1 MKPSPFKITTTHL
14 RTPPRGTP
22 KVVAVFCYRYDA
34 SLVPDLIANISPFVH
49 AIAALD
55 DRASPDLM
63 TPEPPRRA
71 ALHAAARAAGAD
83 WIFAADP
90 DERYEPALERL
101 MPVLTRPRARPV
113 LWRFRTREMFTLT
126 DYRSDGVW
134 GGKHK
139 VILYPAATTHH
150 TAAEAQHGAWVRRD
164 PSWVYLDSGLNL
176 YHLRHLSD
184 RRTQHR
190 RDTWAAADPL
200 RVWQVIGWDYLA
212 DSRAARFDT
221 VPPDRRFRPDTP
233 PDDGLWALHDTG
245 ALGPIQPDP
254 IDCRLN
260 RIAAF
265 RNRAGSAHA
274 AHVAADLAA
283 DDPADTDLALV
294 TAALHL
300 RAGDP
305 AATRAVLPPLT
316 KDSPFLVSLLHGRAL
331 LAQGDQSG
339 ALSAANAAPTALHDA
354 LRADVTRDTADFT
367 APDAPWR
374 THARGPAAIAEGA
387 QNGTG
392 PLCVIVISHAGA
404 PSPQAAVASLAAQSD
419 DTELVLVRSG
429 SAALPDLGPLND
441 RVRRIA
447 TAAPLYVGAT
457 RNIGILASRGAHVAF
472 LAGDCRVEP
481 GWTAGRL
488 ARHAAG
494 ALSVSTPVLPERPGT
509 LIGDLTAAYVFPRRD
524 PWLNADLASHYGRS
538 YDRSLFAAVGLFVPG
553 LRVIEDTEFNARVDA
568 LAPPVWAPEIAIRH
582 ADPTSLRVLLADLR
596 RRAGLIAV
604 YNHPPA
610 GPPPDWIAH
619 RIAARRATVDRISAE
634 NPAGPPGLLLR
645 VLGHFAQRAHARG
658 LRDGDRRLS
667 RAAALY
673 RQAMALPR
681 DRANT
686 AADLFAQ
693 AATLAPEIAAY
704 RAAQG
709 RTLARAG
716 DHDAALSAIDMALA
730 LAPSDH
736 ASLQT
741 LVTSLGMLDRQPEAL
756 ARTDALSVLLPDN
769 VVVARAAAQAALA
782 ARRPRV
788 ALFHAQRAL
797 TINPADPVVHHLLAR
812 IHRRTGN
819 TAMADRRTAMAIA
832 IEDAKGRRTQPAS

>member
-1 MKPSPFKITTTHL
+1 MTSEFPITVTEL
-14 RTPPRGTP
+14 RPPPRGTP

-49 AIAALD
+49 AFAALD
-55 DRASPDLM
+55 DRDATEAM

-83 WIFAADP
+83 WVFAADP

-101 MPVLTRPRARPV
+101 MPVLTRPRTRPV

-126 DYRSDGVW
+126 DYRTDGVW

-150 TAAEAQHGAWVRRD
+150 PTSEAQHGAWVRRD

-176 YHLRHLSD
+176 YHLRHISD

-190 RDTWAAADPL
+190 RDTWAAADPQRL
-200 RVWQVIGWDYLA
+200 WQAIGWDYLA
-212 DSRAARFDT
+212 DSRGARLET
-221 VPPDRRFRPDTP
+221 VAPARRFRPANP
-233 PDDGLWALHDTG
+233 PDDGLWAVPDTG
-245 ALGPIQPDP
+245 TLGPIQPDP

-260 RIAAF
+260 RVVSF

-274 AHVAADLAA
+274 AHAAADLVA

-305 AATRAVLPPLT
+305 AAARAALPPLT
-316 KDSPFLVSLLHGRAL
+316 KDSPLLVSLLHGRAL
-331 LAQGDQSG
+331 LAQGDRTS
-339 ALSAANAAPTALHDA
+339 ALSAATAASTALHGA
-354 LRADVTRDTADFT
+354 LRADATRDTADFT
-367 APDAPWR
+367 APEAAWR
-374 THARGPAAIAEGA
+374 THTHGPATIAEGPR
-387 QNGTG
+387 NGTG

-404 PSPQAAVASLAAQSD
+404 PSPQAAVASLASQSD

-429 SAALPDLGPLND
+429 SATLPDLGPLNH

-447 TAAPLYVGAT
+447 TAAPLYVGAA

-509 LIGDLTAAYVFPRRD
+509 LIGNLTAAYVFPRRD
-524 PWLNADLASHYGRS
+524 PWLNDDLTSHYGRS
-538 YDRSLFAAVGLFVPG
+538 YDRSLFAAVGLFLPG

-568 LAPPVWAPEIAIRH
+568 MARPVWAPEIAIRH
-582 ADPTSLRVLLADLR
+582 SDPTSLRALLADLR

-604 YNHPPA
+604 HNHPPA

-619 RIAARRATVDRISAE
+619 RIAARRAIVDRVAAE

-645 VLGHFAQRAHARG
+645 VLGHVAQRAHAQG

-667 RAAALY
+667 RATALY
-673 RQAMALPR
+673 RQAMALPP
-681 DRANT
+681 DRATT

-693 AATLAPEIAAY
+693 AAALAPEIAAY

-716 DHDAALSAIDMALA
+716 DHEAALTAIDMALA
-730 LAPSDH
+730 LAPSDN

-741 LVTSLGMLDRQPEAL
+741 LVTSLGMLDRQAEAL
-756 ARTDALSVLLPDN
+756 ARTDALSVLLPDS
-769 VVVARAAAQAALA
+769 VAVARAAAQAALA

-797 TINPADPVVHHLLAR
+797 TINPAHPAVHHLLAR
-812 IHRRTGN
+812 IHRRMGR
-819 TAMADRRTAMAIA
+819 ALMADRRTAMATA
-832 IEDAKGRRTQPAS
+832 IEDATRRRKQPAP

>member
-1 MKPSPFKITTTHL
+1 MPSDFPITLTEL
-14 RTPPRGTP
+14 RRPQRGMP

-34 SLVPDLIANISPFVH
+34 SLVPDLIANITPFVH
-49 AIAALD
+49 AIVALD
-55 DRASPDLM
+55 DRDATEAI

-126 DYRSDGVW
+126 DYRTDGVW

-139 VILYPAATTHH
+139 VILYPAATTHN

-176 YHLRHLSD
+176 YHLRHISD
-184 RRTQHR
+184 RRTRHR

-200 RVWQVIGWDYLA
+200 RLWQTIGWDYLS
-212 DSRAARFDT
+212 DTRAARFDT

-233 PDDGLWALHDTG
+233 PDDGLWAVPDTG
-245 ALGPIQPDP
+245 TLGPIQPDP
-254 IDCRLN
+254 IDCQLN

-274 AHVAADLAA
+274 AHVAADLVAA
-283 DDPADTDLALV
+283 DPADTDLALL

-305 AATRAVLPPLT
+305 AATRAALPPLT
-316 KDSPFLVSLLHGRAL
+316 ADAPLLVSLLHGRAL
-331 LAQGDQSG
+331 LAEGDRPG
-339 ALSAANAAPTALHDA
+339 ALAAADAAPTALHAA
-354 LRADVTRDTADFT
+354 LRADATRDTADFT

-374 THARGPAAIAEGA
+374 AHTPGPATIAEGA
-387 QNGTG
+387 RNGTG
-392 PLCVIVISHAGA
+392 PLAVIVISHAGA

-429 SAALPDLGPLND
+429 SATLPDLGPLND

-447 TAAPLYVGAT
+447 TAAPHYVGAA

-509 LIGDLTAAYVFPRRD
+509 LIGELTGAYVFPRRD
-524 PWLNADLASHYGRS
+524 PWLTADLAGHYGRS

-553 LRVIEDTEFNARVDA
+553 LRVIEDTEFHTRVDA
-568 LAPPVWAPEIAIRH
+568 LAHPSGRPRSPSATPTPPRCASCW
-582 ADPTSLRVLLADLR
+582 PTC
-596 RRAGLIAV
+596 
-604 YNHPPA
+604 
-610 GPPPDWIAH
+610 
-619 RIAARRATVDRISAE
+619 
-634 NPAGPPGLLLR
+634 
-645 VLGHFAQRAHARG
+645 
-658 LRDGDRRLS
+658 
-667 RAAALY
+667 AAA
-673 RQAMALPR
+673 P
-681 DRANT
+681 
-686 AADLFAQ
+686 
-693 AATLAPEIAAY
+693 
-704 RAAQG
+704 G
-709 RTLARAG
+709 
-716 DHDAALSAIDMALA
+716 
-730 LAPSDH
+730 
-736 ASLQT
+736 
-741 LVTSLGMLDRQPEAL
+741 
-756 ARTDALSVLLPDN
+756 
-769 VVVARAAAQAALA
+769 
-782 ARRPRV
+782 
-788 ALFHAQRAL
+788 
-797 TINPADPVVHHLLAR
+797 
-812 IHRRTGN
+812 
-819 TAMADRRTAMAIA
+819 
-832 IEDAKGRRTQPAS
+832 